1 LPSASRPWRAG
12 EAGAIPAGAK
22 DTMLRHFLND
32 LRRNLQAGLRL
43 ALMRP
48 VALLDFRIS
57 APQFLA
63 VGVVGGVCASLVDL
77 AILGGAA
84 QFNGAGIGGHVR
96 DTALLLLICWVL
108 ALWLRAPAATLALPV
123 VLLAAGWIPD
133 LVFAAIVWAAA
144 AFGGP
149 SAAQSALLWWAVL
162 GWSLLLAWR
171 SIAVV
176 LQGRGR
182 FGPAMR
188 IGSVAAVFGGTL
200 ALALAFPAP
209 RLWQEGA
216 APGVDDPEAQRLP
229 RVESEEVL
237 AAQPRLLFEALTGL
251 ETREPGKTNLY
262 FVGFAGDASQDVFRN
277 DMEAAQEVVDAQ
289 LGTEGRSVVL
299 INSPRTVL
307 EAPLATMTNLQA
319 SLSAV
324 GRLIDA
330 EEDVALVYLS
340 SHGSAD
346 YRLYVNFPPLALNQL
361 TPIALHRMLQEAG
374 IKWKV
379 VVVSSCYSGGYV
391 EPLKDPYTL
400 VITSSRADRTSF
412 GCDNASEYT
421 YFGQA
426 YFQEALAKSTSFVEA
441 FEFARAAIAERE
453 RAGGLTPSEPQ
464 IYVGDAIRDKLG
476 EKGRATTV
484 AAYAP
489 APPPH

>member
-1 LPSASRPWRAG
+1 LPTALRPRRVDELNSIAPG
-12 EAGAIPAGAK
+12 LKEL
-22 DTMLRHFLND
+22 MLRHFLND
-32 LRRNLQAGLRL
+32 LRRNLLAGSRL
-43 ALMRP
+43 ALLRP

-63 VGVVGGVCASLVDL
+63 VGIFGGLCASLVDL

-108 ALWLRAPAATLALPV
+108 ALWLRAPATTLALPL
-123 VLLAAGWIPD
+123 VLLSAGWLPD
-133 LVFAAIVWAAA
+133 LVFAAIVSAPA
-144 AFGGP
+144 AFGSL
-149 SAAQSALLWWAVL
+149 SAAQSMYLWWAML
-162 GWSLLLAWR
+162 GWSLLIAWR

-182 FGPAMR
+182 FGPALR

-209 RLWQEGA
+209 RLWQEVPA
-216 APGVDDPEAQRLP
+216 VNVVDPEAERLP

-237 AAQPRLLFEALTGL
+237 TAQPRLLFEALTGL
-251 ETREPGKTNLY
+251 EAREPGTTNMY

-277 DMEAAQEVVDAQ
+277 DMEAAHEVVDAQ

-299 INSPRTVL
+299 INSPKTVL
-307 EAPLATMTNLQA
+307 DAPLATMTNLQA

-324 GRLIDA
+324 GRLIDT

-346 YRLYVNFPPLALNQL
+346 HRLYVNFPPLALNQL

-379 VVVSSCYSGGYV
+379 VVVSACYSGGYM
-391 EPLKDPYTL
+391 EPLKDPYTM

-412 GCDNASEYT
+412 GCDNASEFT

-426 YFQEALAKSTSFVEA
+426 YFQEALKKSTSFVEA
-441 FEFARAAIAERE
+441 FEFARTAIAERE

-476 EKGRATTV
+476 EKSRATNV
-484 AAYAP
+484 AAYDAKK
-489 APPPH
+489 

>member
-1 LPSASRPWRAG
+1 
-12 EAGAIPAGAK
+12 
-22 DTMLRHFLND
+22 MLRHFLND
-32 LRRNLQAGLRL
+32 LRRNLLAGLRL

-48 VALLDFRIS
+48 VVLLDFRVS

-63 VGVVGGVCASLVDL
+63 MGVIGALCASLVDFAVL
-77 AILGGAA
+77 AGAA

-96 DTALLLLICWVL
+96 DTALLLLICWAL

-123 VLLAAGWIPD
+123 VLLSVGWIPD
-133 LVFAAIVWAAA
+133 LVFAGIMAAPA
-144 AFGGP
+144 TFGIA
-149 SAAQSALLWWAVL
+149 SAWQYTILWWAVL
-162 GWSLLLAWR
+162 AWSLLLVWR

-182 FGPAMR
+182 FGLAR
-188 IGSVAAVFGGTL
+188 RVGSVAALFGGTL
-200 ALALAFPAP
+200 ALALMFPAP
-209 RLWQEGA
+209 RLWEERPAVTTAVDTEG
-216 APGVDDPEAQRLP
+216 EQLP

-237 AAQPRLLFEALTGL
+237 AAQPKLLFDALTGL
-251 ETREPGKTNLY
+251 EKREPGMTNLY

-277 DMEAAQEVVDAQ
+277 DMEAAQEVVDGR

-299 INSPRTVL
+299 INSPKTVL
-307 EAPLATMTNLQA
+307 DAPLATLTNLQA
-319 SLSAV
+319 SLSTV

-330 EEDVALVYLS
+330 EEDVALLYLT

-346 YRLYVNFPPLALNQL
+346 HRLYVNFPPLALQQL

-379 VVVSSCYSGGYV
+379 VVVSACYSGGYV

-412 GCDNASEYT
+412 GCDNASEFT

-426 YFQEALAKSTSFVEA
+426 YFQEALKKTTSFVEA
-441 FEFARAAIAERE
+441 FELARAAIAERE
-453 RAGGLTPSEPQ
+453 RAEGLTPSEPQ
-464 IYVGDAIRDKLG
+464 IFVGDAIRDKLG
-476 EKGRATTV
+476 TKGRTTNV

-489 APPPH
+489 VPD

>member
-1 LPSASRPWRAG
+1 
-12 EAGAIPAGAK
+12 
-22 DTMLRHFLND
+22 MLRHFLND
-32 LRRNLQAGLRL
+32 FRRNLLAGLRL

-57 APQFLA
+57 VPQFLA
-63 VGVVGGVCASLVDL
+63 VGIFGGVCASLVDL

-108 ALWLRAPAATLALPV
+108 ALWLRAPAAALALPV
-123 VLLAAGWIPD
+123 VLLSAGWIPD
-133 LVFAAIVWAAA
+133 LVFAGIVSAPAAL
-144 AFGGP
+144 G
-149 SAAQSALLWWAVL
+149 SANASQSTILWWAVL
-162 GWSLLLAWR
+162 AWSLVLAWR

-200 ALALAFPAP
+200 ALALVFPAP
-209 RLWQEGA
+209 RLWEERSA
-216 APGVDDPEAQRLP
+216 VATVDADAEQLP

-237 AAQPRLLFEALTGL
+237 AAQPKLLFEALTGL
-251 ETREPGKTNLY
+251 EEREPGKTNFY
-262 FVGFAGDASQDVFRN
+262 FVGFASDASQDVFRN
-277 DMEAAQEVVDAQ
+277 DMEAAQEVVDAR

-299 INSPRTVL
+299 INSPKTVL
-307 EAPLATMTNLQA
+307 DTPLATVTNLQA
-319 SLSAV
+319 SLSTV
-324 GRLIDA
+324 GRLIDT
-330 EEDVALVYLS
+330 EEDIALIYLS

-346 YRLYVNFPPLALNQL
+346 HHLYVNFPPLALQQL
-361 TPIALHRMLQEAG
+361 TPIALHRMLKEAG

-379 VVVSSCYSGGYV
+379 VVVSACYSGGYV

-412 GCDNASEYT
+412 GCDNASEFT

-426 YFQEALAKSTSFVEA
+426 YFQEALKKTTSFVEA
-441 FEFARAAIAERE
+441 FELARAAIAERE
-453 RAGGLTPSEPQ
+453 RAEGMTSSEPQ

-476 EKGRATTV
+476 TKGRTTNI
-484 AAYAP
+484 AAYAH
-489 APPPH
+489 APG